1 MHQDYIRMDIG
12 SDTKVNIKTA
22 SDWTLAVYDLYLIS
36 CARCKAQL
44 SDNDLTEL
52 GSKWERSGWHFM
64 EEFDGK
70 PPHMLCKDCYEW
82 IQDELKRR

>member
-1 MHQDYIRMDIG
+1 MNQDYIRMSI
-12 SDTKVNIKTA
+12 TKEGDVNIKTP

-36 CARCKAQL
+36 CARCKVQL
-44 SDNDLTEL
+44 TDSNLTEL
-52 GSKWERSGWHFM
+52 GEKWESSGWHFM

-82 IQDELKRR
+82 IQEEINRR